1 MASLCQICHNF
12 GDLCVKCISS
22 ITMNTHNKDTNE
34 VQSFG
39 ALLQSL
45 ALKNGC
51 QPHLK
56 CMCVFCVVKNG

>member
-12 GDLCVKCISS
+12 GDLCVKYISF
-22 ITMNTHNKDTNE
+22 ITMNTHKDTNE

-45 ALKNGC
+45 ALKCQKNGC

-56 CMCVFCVVKNG
+56 